1 MHGSRMN
8 CPDCGQPMES
18 GYAAAE
24 SFVGGIKWAA
34 RKGRLGAQGPTLA
47 KPDRL
52 GMVYLAGSRCTDC
65 RLLLLRY

>member
-1 MHGSRMN
+1 
-8 CPDCGQPMES
+8 MEP

-24 SFVGGIKWAA
+24 SFVNGVKWAT
-34 RKGRLGAQGPTLA
+34 RKGRLGARGPILA

-52 GMVYLAGSRCTDC
+52 GTVYLRGSRCTDC

>member
-1 MHGSRMN
+1 
-8 CPDCGQPMES
+8 MEA

-24 SFVGGIKWAA
+24 SFISGVKWAA
-34 RKGRLGAQGPTLA
+34 RKGRLGARGPTLV

-52 GMVYLAGSRCTDC
+52 GMVYLRGSRCTGC